1 MIQLQCDCQV
11 PTLQKNDWQML
22 SFSVRSCST
31 SCDDGFHIFS
41 GKSFL
46 SPSSGTCWTDYHK
59 DNWYCT
65 YERAYDGAKTLDW
78 CCQALFLI
86 GLNRLKR
93 PHISFSLGDFS
104 THAIRSSFRVMRKER
119 GSIQVRTFIG
129 ENREQAANPTF
140 PGTVALDSVKLEIR
154 ADRFTWFSKGCGLL
168 LDLYL
173 HACKVLLDFKRA
185 FRYVE
190 DDPIH
195 TASNAIQ
202 DHGVGAQCLF
212 VWAETWLMARGVSLE
227 WLFHHP
233 CSKIGGRGR
242 TISLAR

>member
-1 MIQLQCDCQV
+1 MWL

-31 SCDDGFHIFS
+31 IMWRWLPYLLRQELLIPVFRN
-41 GKSFL
+41 
-46 SPSSGTCWTDYHK
+46 WTDYHK

-140 PGTVALDSVKLEIR
+140 PGTVA
-154 ADRFTWFSKGCGLL
+154 F
-168 LDLYL
+168 DLTGF
-173 HACKVLLDFKRA
+173 CQTRD
-185 FRYVE
+185 
-190 DDPIH
+190 
-195 TASNAIQ
+195 
-202 DHGVGAQCLF
+202 
-212 VWAETWLMARGVSLE
+212 
-227 WLFHHP
+227 
-233 CSKIGGRGR
+233 
-242 TISLAR
+242 